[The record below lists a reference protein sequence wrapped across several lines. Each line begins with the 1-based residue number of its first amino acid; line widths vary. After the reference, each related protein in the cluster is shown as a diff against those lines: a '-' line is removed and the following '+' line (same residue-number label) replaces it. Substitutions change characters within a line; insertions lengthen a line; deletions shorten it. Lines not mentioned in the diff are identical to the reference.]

1 MFHET
6 YDNWKLYAHLPHDT
20 DWSVHSYKYIS
31 QIRSLEEL
39 TTIQRYLS
47 DNLIKNCMLFL
58 MRNNIMPVWEDS
70 ANILGG
76 CVSYRVG
83 IEELPTIW
91 NETCN
96 YLVSENITTNHDI
109 LPEING
115 ITISPKK
122 NFGILKIWMKTC
134 DHNTMD
140 WINPELNALKNP
152 LFKKHI

>member
-39 TTIQRYLS
+39 TSIQNYLS
-47 DNLIKNCMLFL
+47 DTLVKNCMLFL
-58 MRNNIMPVWEDS
+58 MRNNIMPVWEDC
-70 ANILGG
+70 ANVSGG
-76 CVSYRVG
+76 CVSYR
-83 IEELPTIW
+83 ICIDDIPTLW
-91 NETCN
+91 NQICS
-96 YLVSENITTNHDI
+96 YVVSENITTNRDI

-122 NFGILKIWMKTC
+122 NFAILKIWMKTC
-134 DHNTMD
+134 EYNTID
-140 WINPELNALKNP
+140 WINSDLTLLKDP
-152 LFKKHI
+152 IFKKHI